1 MKKNLRNLFLF
12 LLFTVSPFVVNSV
25 FSQPPPPGG
34 PGPAPCWPPPC
45 SVPINSGIMLLLA
58 IGIIYGGKKL
68 IDNTKK
74 TSEL

>member
-1 MKKNLRNLFLF
+1 MKTKFRNIVLI
-12 LLFTVSPFVVNSV
+12 LLFSVSPFVVNSV
-25 FSQPPPPGG
+25 FSQPPPPG

-45 SVPINSGIMLLLA
+45 SVPINSGIILLLA
-58 IGIIYGGKKL
+58 VGMIYGGKKI

>member
-1 MKKNLRNLFLF
+1 
-12 LLFTVSPFVVNSV
+12 
-25 FSQPPPPGG
+25 
-34 PGPAPCWPPPC
+34 
-45 SVPINSGIMLLLA
+45 MLLLA